1 LETISAR
8 LTIRARRLSP
18 RDTDLVKA
26 IVMREHGG
34 PDVLELR
41 EVARPEPAPT
51 EVLVRVAAAGINPVD
66 WKVREEPWLPELMGE
81 PPLILGWDVAGT
93 VEAVGYG
100 VTRFATGDRVFGMPW
115 FPRLARAYAAYV
127 TAPSRHFA
135 RTPDA
140 LDDEHAGGVP
150 LAGLTAWQALVDTAE
165 VGEGDRVL
173 VHAAAGGVG
182 HLAVQIAKARGAH
195 VIGTARAEKH
205 DFLRDLGV
213 DEPIDYTAQRF
224 EEAASDVDVVLDLLG
239 DDDYGLRS
247 LQTLREDGLLI
258 ALPEGVSDV
267 VATAADE
274 QSKRATHLLVE
285 PDAAGLESLAALVDQ
300 DRLRVVIEE
309 SLPLAQA
316 AEAHERLQYGR
327 ARGKIV
333 LTVE

>member
-1 LETISAR
+1 
-8 LTIRARRLSP
+8 
-18 RDTDLVKA
+18 
-26 IVMREHGG
+26 
-34 PDVLELR
+34 
-41 EVARPEPAPT
+41 
-51 EVLVRVAAAGINPVD
+51 
-66 WKVREEPWLPELMGE
+66 
-81 PPLILGWDVAGT
+81 
-93 VEAVGYG
+93 
-100 VTRFATGDRVFGMPW
+100 
-115 FPRLARAYAAYV
+115 
-127 TAPSRHFA
+127 
-135 RTPDA
+135 
-140 LDDEHAGGVP
+140 
-150 LAGLTAWQALVDTAE
+150 
-165 VGEGDRVL
+165 
-173 VHAAAGGVG
+173 
-182 HLAVQIAKARGAH
+182 VQIAKARGAH

-224 EEAASDVDVVLDLLG
+224 EESASDVDVVLDLLG

-300 DRLRVVIEE
+300 GRLRVVIEE
-309 SLPLAQA
+309 SFPLAQA

-327 ARGKIV
+327 ARGKLV